1 MTAAPGSPAISPL
14 HAYRLICRWQLIQL
28 KEVLP
33 FIVFAQVV
41 FATGGAIGLGF
52 LIPHIDPRSASY
64 LASGSFLLSLLLV
77 GIVIVPSAATEARTL
92 GTLDYMWSLP
102 VPRLT
107 YLVADLTIWFL
118 AVLPGLIVSLVATS
132 LRFDFDLRLSPMLV
146 PAVAMALFT
155 AAAVGYAVAL
165 RSTSNQVTNLFSNL
179 VLVLIFLFSPLNFP
193 IDRLPGWLQAVHAVL
208 PIAPMA
214 DLMRGS
220 LIAGTRPRIAH
231 DFLVLGLWCAFGVFA
246 TLRMV
251 ARRR

>member
-1 MTAAPGSPAISPL
+1 MTASPIGVL
-14 HAYRLICRWQLIQL
+14 RGYRLVCRWQLIQL

-33 FIVFAQVV
+33 FIVFAQLV

-52 LIPHIDPRSASY
+52 LIPHIDPQAASY

-107 YLVADLTIWFL
+107 YLIADLTIWFV
-118 AVLPGLIVSLVATS
+118 AVLPGLVVSLVVTS
-132 LRFDFDLRLSPMLV
+132 LRFNFDLRISPMLV
-146 PAVAMALFT
+146 PAVAMALLT
-155 AAAVGYAVAL
+155 AAAVGYAIAL
-165 RSTSNQVTNLFSNL
+165 HSTSNQVTNLFSNL
-179 VLVLIFLFSPLNFP
+179 ALVLVFLFSPLNFP
-193 IDRLPGWLQAVHAVL
+193 AERLPEWLQSIHAVL

-220 LIAGTRPRIAH
+220 LIAGTHPRTAH
-231 DFLVLGLWCAFGVFA
+231 DFLVLALWCTVGVVA

-251 ARRR
+251 AKRK